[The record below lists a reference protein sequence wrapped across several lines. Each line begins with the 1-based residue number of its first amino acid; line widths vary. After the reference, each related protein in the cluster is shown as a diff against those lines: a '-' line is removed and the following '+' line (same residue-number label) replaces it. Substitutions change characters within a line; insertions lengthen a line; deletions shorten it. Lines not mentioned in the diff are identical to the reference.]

1 MAMNLTSLVKIRQ
14 WDQLQ
19 FLNAPATGCELNKF
33 RSSISHLKHFETLK
47 RFDWSKHVETV
58 HLGHLDFWP
67 DAHRSEVSRNRLQSL
82 EPLGALRHLLHLNAS
97 HNLLIRT
104 HGASW
109 SCNAVTKLSQRK
121 IITIH
126 SNSGN
131 SGNSVPGT
139 WMYMNINEYRW
150 YKLTLTC
157 KNMRWMTHCKIL
169 REIVVMSGF

>member
-150 YKLTLTC
+150 YKLTLTY
-157 KNMRWMTHCKIL
+157 KNMRWMT
-169 REIVVMSGF
+169 